1 MKPITTGVIIFIGSA
16 ISAILLYF
24 FGQNLGIT
32 STIAK
37 IVVWACV
44 SIVISLILL
53 TPLITRFFWARSS
66 DKYSG
71 LKHLNPEDLSGDNG
85 ESSTLIGIAERWEQ
99 LRHIYLLTR
108 QYKKHRKPW
117 IFVVTQEPM
126 LLDRVLPNI
135 RPQLWVETAS
145 AIWIDAQAMEPAN
158 GWQYLR
164 GVGKRPAEGIVE
176 LQGEFSVQENT
187 AQLLELMKKL
197 GWKLPINQVHFVN
210 DANEMPSAVSHALKY
225 GSTVSSAELMKELDQ
240 FANRLAAV
248 GTRLIEADL
257 EQTPIVKLS
266 AKLPSQTQALAD
278 YIAAEK
284 RGLGKLD
291 TVAGISFIQ
300 SNQPEQSGDLIFRAF
315 NDLSV
320 LGSGKKLRFSK
331 TEKIYLGLSAVA
343 LLVSGAFAVSAYSS
357 YQEISRLKTDFESVQ
372 KVKSRAEKVAILIRL
387 QQDITDLESRRSF
400 SQYAV
405 KFLGYE
411 HRQELLA
418 VAYRK
423 YNNLAKDVISR
434 PATAFFENKLD
445 ELVMLEGRIPDDFE
459 LQDSAYQ
466 DLKAYL
472 MLTSHVEKTKGTKD
486 AEFLVTKLTQMLTTQ
501 NVAAKD
507 AQTLAQFFVSR
518 MSQKNNLAEPEQTEL
533 VSRSRQVLVDW
544 INRDQG
550 SEQLYKRIIQGT
562 NAKLQT
568 ITLDKLLN
576 KDLKGIWN
584 VGKPLPRIYTVE
596 GWEKYIKPGLEQAI
610 KDSKSNDWVLGGNV
624 YQASVTEAAINSLKE
639 RYFKEYATAWYNM
652 MNSITWQPR
661 TTSLDAVN
669 QLHVY
674 ADPQRSPLVALFNA
688 VKESSQ
694 LDSKKVDVNPAV
706 ADAAKRVA
714 ARQLSTRSRKVA
726 DAVLN
731 SQTENINALEDKVN
745 DYLAGPLEAEFETLL
760 QLIDAQ
766 INPKSDLSLQRYLER
781 VTTVKQRLIQMTAS
795 SDTGGAA
802 RTAVQGVLNG
812 GDNEFLDGIQYAR
825 LIEAG
830 VGDRLLPFARNVFV
844 LPFNS
849 VWDSIAG
856 VAQKD
861 INNLW
866 ASNFVNPMQSELGG
880 RYPFARSEIEVSI
893 PVLAKYLDVNKGAL
907 NQFVTT
913 QLAGVLTKQGNQWI
927 VAPGSELKVNP
938 GLLQQLNK
946 LSAISEDF
954 FVNGEGGYSFELKPT
969 STQGIVQY
977 DLIIDGQPLDYFNQ
991 QTEWKTF
998 KWPGDVSNAG
1008 LRISWETE
1016 AEGMRKTQEISGRFG
1031 FIRMLEKSRVTPID
1045 SGTYLVE
1052 FPLEKDKLM
1061 RFYMRTNSGK
1071 GPLGLLELKNIH
1083 LPNKIFEVK

>member
-1 MKPITTGVIIFIGSA
+1 
-16 ISAILLYF
+16 
-24 FGQNLGIT
+24 
-32 STIAK
+32 
-37 IVVWACV
+37 
-44 SIVISLILL
+44 
-53 TPLITRFFWARSS
+53 
-66 DKYSG
+66 
-71 LKHLNPEDLSGDNG
+71 
-85 ESSTLIGIAERWEQ
+85 
-99 LRHIYLLTR
+99 
-108 QYKKHRKPW
+108 
-117 IFVVTQEPM
+117 
-126 LLDRVLPNI
+126 
-135 RPQLWVETAS
+135 
-145 AIWIDAQAMEPAN
+145 
-158 GWQYLR
+158 
-164 GVGKRPAEGIVE
+164 
-176 LQGEFSVQENT
+176 
-187 AQLLELMKKL
+187 
-197 GWKLPINQVHFVN
+197 
-210 DANEMPSAVSHALKY
+210 
-225 GSTVSSAELMKELDQ
+225 MKELDQ

-257 EQTPIVKLS
+257 EQTPIAKLS

-977 DLIIDGQPLDYFNQ
+977 DLIIDGQSLDYFNQ

>member
-1 MKPITTGVIIFIGSA
+1 M
-16 ISAILLYF
+16 
-24 FGQNLGIT
+24 
-32 STIAK
+32 
-37 IVVWACV
+37 
-44 SIVISLILL
+44 
-53 TPLITRFFWARSS
+53 
-66 DKYSG
+66 
-71 LKHLNPEDLSGDNG
+71 KHLNPEDLSGDNG

-210 DANEMPSAVSHALKY
+210 DGNEMPSAVSHALKY

-257 EQTPIVKLS
+257 EQTPIAKLS

-343 LLVSGAFAVSAYSS
+343 LLVGGAFAVSAYSS

-372 KVKSRAEKVAILIRL
+372 KVKSRAEKVATLIRL

-576 KDLKGIWN
+576 KDLKGIWT

-731 SQTENINALEDKVN
+731 SQSENINALEDKVN

-977 DLIIDGQPLDYFNQ
+977 DLIIDGQSLDYFNQ

-1071 GPLGLLELKNIH
+1071 GPLGLLELKNVH

>member
-1 MKPITTGVIIFIGSA
+1 M
-16 ISAILLYF
+16 
-24 FGQNLGIT
+24 
-32 STIAK
+32 
-37 IVVWACV
+37 
-44 SIVISLILL
+44 
-53 TPLITRFFWARSS
+53 
-66 DKYSG
+66 
-71 LKHLNPEDLSGDNG
+71 
-85 ESSTLIGIAERWEQ
+85 
-99 LRHIYLLTR
+99 TR

-176 LQGEFSVQENT
+176 LQGEFSVQENA

-240 FANRLAAV
+240 FANRLAAA

-257 EQTPIVKLS
+257 EQTPIAKLS

-343 LLVSGAFAVSAYSS
+343 LLVGGAFAVSAYSS

-372 KVKSRAEKVAILIRL
+372 KVKSRAEKVATLIRL
-387 QQDITDLESRRSF
+387 QQDIIDLESRRSF

-472 MLTSHVEKTKGTKD
+472 MLTSHVEKTKSTKD

-977 DLIIDGQPLDYFNQ
+977 DLIIDGQSLDYFNQ

>member
-1 MKPITTGVIIFIGSA
+1 
-16 ISAILLYF
+16 
-24 FGQNLGIT
+24 
-32 STIAK
+32 
-37 IVVWACV
+37 
-44 SIVISLILL
+44 
-53 TPLITRFFWARSS
+53 
-66 DKYSG
+66 
-71 LKHLNPEDLSGDNG
+71 
-85 ESSTLIGIAERWEQ
+85 
-99 LRHIYLLTR
+99 
-108 QYKKHRKPW
+108 
-117 IFVVTQEPM
+117 M

-257 EQTPIVKLS
+257 EQTPIAKLS

-893 PVLAKYLDVNKGAL
+893 PVLAKYLDVNKGVL

-977 DLIIDGQPLDYFNQ
+977 DLIIDGQSLDYFNQ

>member
-1 MKPITTGVIIFIGSA
+1 
-16 ISAILLYF
+16 
-24 FGQNLGIT
+24 
-32 STIAK
+32 
-37 IVVWACV
+37 
-44 SIVISLILL
+44 
-53 TPLITRFFWARSS
+53 
-66 DKYSG
+66 
-71 LKHLNPEDLSGDNG
+71 
-85 ESSTLIGIAERWEQ
+85 
-99 LRHIYLLTR
+99 
-108 QYKKHRKPW
+108 
-117 IFVVTQEPM
+117 M

-210 DANEMPSAVSHALKY
+210 DANEMLSAVSHALKY

-240 FANRLAAV
+240 FANRLAAA

-257 EQTPIVKLS
+257 EQTPIAKLS

-343 LLVSGAFAVSAYSS
+343 LLVGGAFAVSAYSS

-372 KVKSRAEKVAILIRL
+372 KVKSRAEKVATLIRL

-411 HRQELLA
+411 HRKELLA

-472 MLTSHVEKTKGTKD
+472 MLTSHVEKTKSTKD

-714 ARQLSTRSRKVA
+714 TRQLSTRSRKVA

-731 SQTENINALEDKVN
+731 SQSENINALEDKVN

-977 DLIIDGQPLDYFNQ
+977 DLIIDGQSLDYFNQ

>member
-1 MKPITTGVIIFIGSA
+1 M
-16 ISAILLYF
+16 
-24 FGQNLGIT
+24 
-32 STIAK
+32 
-37 IVVWACV
+37 
-44 SIVISLILL
+44 
-53 TPLITRFFWARSS
+53 
-66 DKYSG
+66 
-71 LKHLNPEDLSGDNG
+71 KHLNPEDLSGDNG

-176 LQGEFSVQENT
+176 LQGEFSVQENA
-187 AQLLELMKKL
+187 AQLLELMKNL

-240 FANRLAAV
+240 FANRLAAA

-257 EQTPIVKLS
+257 EQTPIAKLS

-343 LLVSGAFAVSAYSS
+343 LLVGGAFAVSAYSS

-372 KVKSRAEKVAILIRL
+372 KVKSRAEKVATLIRL
-387 QQDITDLESRRSF
+387 QQDIIDLESRRSF

-472 MLTSHVEKTKGTKD
+472 MLTSHVEKTKSTKD

-977 DLIIDGQPLDYFNQ
+977 DLIIDGQSLDYFNQ

>member
-1 MKPITTGVIIFIGSA
+1 
-16 ISAILLYF
+16 
-24 FGQNLGIT
+24 
-32 STIAK
+32 
-37 IVVWACV
+37 
-44 SIVISLILL
+44 
-53 TPLITRFFWARSS
+53 
-66 DKYSG
+66 
-71 LKHLNPEDLSGDNG
+71 
-85 ESSTLIGIAERWEQ
+85 
-99 LRHIYLLTR
+99 
-108 QYKKHRKPW
+108 
-117 IFVVTQEPM
+117 M

-187 AQLLELMKKL
+187 AQLIELMKKL

-240 FANRLAAV
+240 FANRLAAA

-257 EQTPIVKLS
+257 EQTPIAKLS
-266 AKLPSQTQALAD
+266 AKLPLQTQALAD

-331 TEKIYLGLSAVA
+331 TEKIYLGLSAFA
-343 LLVSGAFAVSAYSS
+343 LLVGGAFAVSAYSS

-372 KVKSRAEKVAILIRL
+372 KVKSRAEKVATLIRL

-411 HRQELLA
+411 HRKELLA

-472 MLTSHVEKTKGTKD
+472 MLTSYVEKTKSTKD

-977 DLIIDGQPLDYFNQ
+977 DLIIDGQSLDYFNQ

>member
-1 MKPITTGVIIFIGSA
+1 
-16 ISAILLYF
+16 
-24 FGQNLGIT
+24 
-32 STIAK
+32 
-37 IVVWACV
+37 
-44 SIVISLILL
+44 
-53 TPLITRFFWARSS
+53 
-66 DKYSG
+66 
-71 LKHLNPEDLSGDNG
+71 
-85 ESSTLIGIAERWEQ
+85 
-99 LRHIYLLTR
+99 
-108 QYKKHRKPW
+108 
-117 IFVVTQEPM
+117 M
-126 LLDRVLPNI
+126 LLDRVFPNI

-164 GVGKRPAEGIVE
+164 GIGKRPAEGIIE

-187 AQLLELMKKL
+187 TQLLELMKKL

-257 EQTPIVKLS
+257 EQTPIAKLS

-278 YIAAEK
+278 YIVAEK

-343 LLVSGAFAVSAYSS
+343 LLVGGAFAVSAYSS

-372 KVKSRAEKVAILIRL
+372 KVKSRAEKVATLIRL

-434 PATAFFENKLD
+434 PATVFFENKLD

-472 MLTSHVEKTKGTKD
+472 MLTSHVEKTKSTKD

-501 NVAAKD
+501 NVAEKD

-688 VKESSQ
+688 VKENSQ

-731 SQTENINALEDKVN
+731 SQSENINALEDKVN

-977 DLIIDGQPLDYFNQ
+977 NLIIDGQSLDYFNQ

>member
-1 MKPITTGVIIFIGSA
+1 M
-16 ISAILLYF
+16 
-24 FGQNLGIT
+24 
-32 STIAK
+32 
-37 IVVWACV
+37 
-44 SIVISLILL
+44 
-53 TPLITRFFWARSS
+53 
-66 DKYSG
+66 
-71 LKHLNPEDLSGDNG
+71 
-85 ESSTLIGIAERWEQ
+85 
-99 LRHIYLLTR
+99 
-108 QYKKHRKPW
+108 
-117 IFVVTQEPM
+117 
-126 LLDRVLPNI
+126 
-135 RPQLWVETAS
+135 
-145 AIWIDAQAMEPAN
+145 
-158 GWQYLR
+158 
-164 GVGKRPAEGIVE
+164 GKRPAEGIVE

-257 EQTPIVKLS
+257 EQTPIAKLS

-343 LLVSGAFAVSAYSS
+343 LLVGGAFAVSAYSS

-372 KVKSRAEKVAILIRL
+372 KVKSRAEKVATLIRL

-472 MLTSHVEKTKGTKD
+472 MLTSHVEKTKGAKD

-731 SQTENINALEDKVN
+731 SQSENINALEDKVN

-977 DLIIDGQPLDYFNQ
+977 DLIIDGQSLDYFNQ

>member
-1 MKPITTGVIIFIGSA
+1 
-16 ISAILLYF
+16 
-24 FGQNLGIT
+24 
-32 STIAK
+32 
-37 IVVWACV
+37 
-44 SIVISLILL
+44 
-53 TPLITRFFWARSS
+53 
-66 DKYSG
+66 
-71 LKHLNPEDLSGDNG
+71 
-85 ESSTLIGIAERWEQ
+85 
-99 LRHIYLLTR
+99 
-108 QYKKHRKPW
+108 
-117 IFVVTQEPM
+117 M

-225 GSTVSSAELMKELDQ
+225 GSTISSAELMKELDQ

-257 EQTPIVKLS
+257 EQTPIAKLS

-343 LLVSGAFAVSAYSS
+343 LLAGGAFAVSAYSS

-372 KVKSRAEKVAILIRL
+372 KVKSRAEKVATLIRL

-472 MLTSHVEKTKGTKD
+472 MLTSHVEKTKDAKD

-624 YQASVTEAAINSLKE
+624 YQASVTEAAINNLKE

-731 SQTENINALEDKVN
+731 SQSENINALEDKVN

-977 DLIIDGQPLDYFNQ
+977 DLIIDGQSLDYFNQ

-1031 FIRMLEKSRVTPID
+1031 FIRMLEKSRITPID

>member
-1 MKPITTGVIIFIGSA
+1 M
-16 ISAILLYF
+16 
-24 FGQNLGIT
+24 
-32 STIAK
+32 
-37 IVVWACV
+37 
-44 SIVISLILL
+44 ISLILL

-176 LQGEFSVQENT
+176 LQGEFSVQENA

-240 FANRLAAV
+240 FANRLAAA

-257 EQTPIVKLS
+257 EQTPIAKLS

-343 LLVSGAFAVSAYSS
+343 LLVGGAFAVSAYSS

-372 KVKSRAEKVAILIRL
+372 KVKSRAEKVATLIRL
-387 QQDITDLESRRSF
+387 QQDIIDLESRRSF

-472 MLTSHVEKTKGTKD
+472 MLTSHVEKTKSTKD

-977 DLIIDGQPLDYFNQ
+977 DLIIDGQSLDYFNQ

>member
-1 MKPITTGVIIFIGSA
+1 
-16 ISAILLYF
+16 
-24 FGQNLGIT
+24 
-32 STIAK
+32 
-37 IVVWACV
+37 
-44 SIVISLILL
+44 
-53 TPLITRFFWARSS
+53 
-66 DKYSG
+66 
-71 LKHLNPEDLSGDNG
+71 
-85 ESSTLIGIAERWEQ
+85 
-99 LRHIYLLTR
+99 
-108 QYKKHRKPW
+108 
-117 IFVVTQEPM
+117 M

-176 LQGEFSVQENT
+176 LQGEFSVQENA

-240 FANRLAAV
+240 FANRLAAA

-257 EQTPIVKLS
+257 EQTPIAKLS

-343 LLVSGAFAVSAYSS
+343 LLVGGAFAVSAYSS

-372 KVKSRAEKVAILIRL
+372 KVKSRAEKVATLIRL
-387 QQDITDLESRRSF
+387 QQDIIDLESRRSF

-472 MLTSHVEKTKGTKD
+472 MLTSHVEKTKSTKD

-977 DLIIDGQPLDYFNQ
+977 DLIIDGQSLDYFNQ

>member
-1 MKPITTGVIIFIGSA
+1 M
-16 ISAILLYF
+16 
-24 FGQNLGIT
+24 
-32 STIAK
+32 
-37 IVVWACV
+37 
-44 SIVISLILL
+44 
-53 TPLITRFFWARSS
+53 
-66 DKYSG
+66 
-71 LKHLNPEDLSGDNG
+71 
-85 ESSTLIGIAERWEQ
+85 
-99 LRHIYLLTR
+99 
-108 QYKKHRKPW
+108 
-117 IFVVTQEPM
+117 
-126 LLDRVLPNI
+126 DRVLPNI

-257 EQTPIVKLS
+257 EQTPIAKLS

-893 PVLAKYLDVNKGAL
+893 PVLAKYLDVNKGVL

-977 DLIIDGQPLDYFNQ
+977 DLIIDGQSLDYFNQ

>member
-1 MKPITTGVIIFIGSA
+1 
-16 ISAILLYF
+16 
-24 FGQNLGIT
+24 
-32 STIAK
+32 
-37 IVVWACV
+37 
-44 SIVISLILL
+44 
-53 TPLITRFFWARSS
+53 
-66 DKYSG
+66 
-71 LKHLNPEDLSGDNG
+71 
-85 ESSTLIGIAERWEQ
+85 
-99 LRHIYLLTR
+99 
-108 QYKKHRKPW
+108 
-117 IFVVTQEPM
+117 M

-257 EQTPIVKLS
+257 EQTPIAKLS

-977 DLIIDGQPLDYFNQ
+977 DLIIDGQSLDYFNQ

>member
-257 EQTPIVKLS
+257 EQTPIAKLS

-766 INPKSDLSLQRYLER
+766 INPKSDLSLH
-781 VTTVKQRLIQMTAS
+781 VT
-795 SDTGGAA
+795 
-802 RTAVQGVLNG
+802 LN
-812 GDNEFLDGIQYAR
+812 
-825 LIEAG
+825 
-830 VGDRLLPFARNVFV
+830 V
-844 LPFNS
+844 
-849 VWDSIAG
+849 
-856 VAQKD
+856 
-861 INNLW
+861 
-866 ASNFVNPMQSELGG
+866 
-880 RYPFARSEIEVSI
+880 
-893 PVLAKYLDVNKGAL
+893 
-907 NQFVTT
+907 
-913 QLAGVLTKQGNQWI
+913 
-927 VAPGSELKVNP
+927 
-938 GLLQQLNK
+938 
-946 LSAISEDF
+946 
-954 FVNGEGGYSFELKPT
+954 
-969 STQGIVQY
+969 
-977 DLIIDGQPLDYFNQ
+977 
-991 QTEWKTF
+991 
-998 KWPGDVSNAG
+998 
-1008 LRISWETE
+1008 
-1016 AEGMRKTQEISGRFG
+1016 
-1031 FIRMLEKSRVTPID
+1031 
-1045 SGTYLVE
+1045 
-1052 FPLEKDKLM
+1052 
-1061 RFYMRTNSGK
+1061 
-1071 GPLGLLELKNIH
+1071 
-1083 LPNKIFEVK
+1083 

>member
-1 MKPITTGVIIFIGSA
+1 M
-16 ISAILLYF
+16 
-24 FGQNLGIT
+24 
-32 STIAK
+32 
-37 IVVWACV
+37 
-44 SIVISLILL
+44 ISLILL

-176 LQGEFSVQENT
+176 LQGEFSVQENA
-187 AQLLELMKKL
+187 AQLLELMKNL

-240 FANRLAAV
+240 FANRLAAA

-257 EQTPIVKLS
+257 EQTPIAKLS

-343 LLVSGAFAVSAYSS
+343 LLVGGAFAVSAYSS

-372 KVKSRAEKVAILIRL
+372 KVKSRAEKVATLIRL
-387 QQDITDLESRRSF
+387 QQDIIDLESRRSF

-472 MLTSHVEKTKGTKD
+472 MLTSHVEKTKSTKD

-977 DLIIDGQPLDYFNQ
+977 DLIIDGQSLDYFNQ

>member
-1 MKPITTGVIIFIGSA
+1 M
-16 ISAILLYF
+16 
-24 FGQNLGIT
+24 
-32 STIAK
+32 
-37 IVVWACV
+37 
-44 SIVISLILL
+44 
-53 TPLITRFFWARSS
+53 
-66 DKYSG
+66 
-71 LKHLNPEDLSGDNG
+71 
-85 ESSTLIGIAERWEQ
+85 
-99 LRHIYLLTR
+99 
-108 QYKKHRKPW
+108 
-117 IFVVTQEPM
+117 
-126 LLDRVLPNI
+126 
-135 RPQLWVETAS
+135 
-145 AIWIDAQAMEPAN
+145 
-158 GWQYLR
+158 
-164 GVGKRPAEGIVE
+164 GKRPAEGIVE

-257 EQTPIVKLS
+257 EQTPIAKLS

-893 PVLAKYLDVNKGAL
+893 PVLAKYLDVNKGVL

-977 DLIIDGQPLDYFNQ
+977 DLIIDGQSLDYFNQ

>member
-1 MKPITTGVIIFIGSA
+1 
-16 ISAILLYF
+16 
-24 FGQNLGIT
+24 
-32 STIAK
+32 
-37 IVVWACV
+37 
-44 SIVISLILL
+44 
-53 TPLITRFFWARSS
+53 
-66 DKYSG
+66 
-71 LKHLNPEDLSGDNG
+71 
-85 ESSTLIGIAERWEQ
+85 ERWEQ

-176 LQGEFSVQENT
+176 LQGEFSVQENA

-240 FANRLAAV
+240 FANRLAAA

-257 EQTPIVKLS
+257 EQTPIAKLS

-343 LLVSGAFAVSAYSS
+343 LLVGGAFAVSAYSS

-372 KVKSRAEKVAILIRL
+372 KVKSRAEKVATLIRL
-387 QQDITDLESRRSF
+387 QQDIIDLESRRSF

-472 MLTSHVEKTKGTKD
+472 MLTSHVEKTKSTKD

-977 DLIIDGQPLDYFNQ
+977 DLIIDGQSLDYFNQ

>member
-126 LLDRVLPNI
+126 LLDRVFPNI

-164 GVGKRPAEGIVE
+164 GIGKRPAEGIIE

-187 AQLLELMKKL
+187 TQLLELMKKL

-257 EQTPIVKLS
+257 EQTPIAKLS

-278 YIAAEK
+278 YIVAEK

-343 LLVSGAFAVSAYSS
+343 LLVGGAFAVSAYSS

-372 KVKSRAEKVAILIRL
+372 KVKSRAEKVATLIRL

-434 PATAFFENKLD
+434 PATVFFENKLD

-472 MLTSHVEKTKGTKD
+472 MLTSHVEKTKSTKD

-501 NVAAKD
+501 NVAEKD

-688 VKESSQ
+688 VKENSQ

-731 SQTENINALEDKVN
+731 SQSENINALEDKVN

-977 DLIIDGQPLDYFNQ
+977 NLIIDGQSLDYFNQ

>member
-1 MKPITTGVIIFIGSA
+1 M
-16 ISAILLYF
+16 
-24 FGQNLGIT
+24 
-32 STIAK
+32 
-37 IVVWACV
+37 
-44 SIVISLILL
+44 ISLILL

-240 FANRLAAV
+240 FANRLAAA

-257 EQTPIVKLS
+257 EQTPIAKLS

-300 SNQPEQSGDLIFRAF
+300 SNQPEQLGDLIFRAF

-343 LLVSGAFAVSAYSS
+343 LLVGGAFAVSAYSS

-977 DLIIDGQPLDYFNQ
+977 DLIIDGQSLDYFNQ

>member
-1 MKPITTGVIIFIGSA
+1 M
-16 ISAILLYF
+16 
-24 FGQNLGIT
+24 
-32 STIAK
+32 
-37 IVVWACV
+37 
-44 SIVISLILL
+44 
-53 TPLITRFFWARSS
+53 
-66 DKYSG
+66 
-71 LKHLNPEDLSGDNG
+71 KHLNPEDLSGDNG

-126 LLDRVLPNI
+126 LLDRVFPNI

-164 GVGKRPAEGIVE
+164 GIGKRPAEGIIE

-187 AQLLELMKKL
+187 TQLLELMKKL

-257 EQTPIVKLS
+257 EQTPIAKLS

-278 YIAAEK
+278 YIVAEK

-343 LLVSGAFAVSAYSS
+343 LLVGGAFAVSAYSS

-372 KVKSRAEKVAILIRL
+372 KVKSRAEKVATLIRL

-434 PATAFFENKLD
+434 PATVFFENKLD

-472 MLTSHVEKTKGTKD
+472 MLTSHVEKTKSTKD

-501 NVAAKD
+501 NVAEKD

-688 VKESSQ
+688 VKENSQ

-731 SQTENINALEDKVN
+731 SQSENINALEDKVN

-977 DLIIDGQPLDYFNQ
+977 NLIIDGQSLDYFNQ

>member
-1 MKPITTGVIIFIGSA
+1 
-16 ISAILLYF
+16 
-24 FGQNLGIT
+24 
-32 STIAK
+32 
-37 IVVWACV
+37 
-44 SIVISLILL
+44 
-53 TPLITRFFWARSS
+53 
-66 DKYSG
+66 
-71 LKHLNPEDLSGDNG
+71 
-85 ESSTLIGIAERWEQ
+85 
-99 LRHIYLLTR
+99 
-108 QYKKHRKPW
+108 
-117 IFVVTQEPM
+117 M

-176 LQGEFSVQENT
+176 LQGEFSVQENA
-187 AQLLELMKKL
+187 AQLLELMKNL

-240 FANRLAAV
+240 FANRLAAA

-257 EQTPIVKLS
+257 EQTPIAKLS

-343 LLVSGAFAVSAYSS
+343 LLVGGAFAVSAYSS

-372 KVKSRAEKVAILIRL
+372 KVKSRAEKVATLIRL
-387 QQDITDLESRRSF
+387 QQDIIDLESRRSF

-472 MLTSHVEKTKGTKD
+472 MLTSHVEKTKSTKD

-977 DLIIDGQPLDYFNQ
+977 DLIIDGQSLDYFNQ

>member
-1 MKPITTGVIIFIGSA
+1 M
-16 ISAILLYF
+16 
-24 FGQNLGIT
+24 
-32 STIAK
+32 
-37 IVVWACV
+37 
-44 SIVISLILL
+44 
-53 TPLITRFFWARSS
+53 
-66 DKYSG
+66 
-71 LKHLNPEDLSGDNG
+71 KHLNPEDLSGDNG

-257 EQTPIVKLS
+257 EQTPIAKLS

-893 PVLAKYLDVNKGAL
+893 PVLAKYLDVNKGVL

-977 DLIIDGQPLDYFNQ
+977 DLIIDGQSLDYFNQ

>member
-1 MKPITTGVIIFIGSA
+1 
-16 ISAILLYF
+16 
-24 FGQNLGIT
+24 
-32 STIAK
+32 
-37 IVVWACV
+37 
-44 SIVISLILL
+44 
-53 TPLITRFFWARSS
+53 
-66 DKYSG
+66 
-71 LKHLNPEDLSGDNG
+71 
-85 ESSTLIGIAERWEQ
+85 
-99 LRHIYLLTR
+99 
-108 QYKKHRKPW
+108 
-117 IFVVTQEPM
+117 M

-240 FANRLAAV
+240 FANRLAAA

-257 EQTPIVKLS
+257 EQTPIAKLS

-300 SNQPEQSGDLIFRAF
+300 SNQPEQLGDLIFRAF

-343 LLVSGAFAVSAYSS
+343 LLVGGAFAVSAYSS

-977 DLIIDGQPLDYFNQ
+977 DLIIDGQSLDYFNQ

>member
-1 MKPITTGVIIFIGSA
+1 
-16 ISAILLYF
+16 
-24 FGQNLGIT
+24 
-32 STIAK
+32 
-37 IVVWACV
+37 
-44 SIVISLILL
+44 
-53 TPLITRFFWARSS
+53 
-66 DKYSG
+66 
-71 LKHLNPEDLSGDNG
+71 
-85 ESSTLIGIAERWEQ
+85 
-99 LRHIYLLTR
+99 
-108 QYKKHRKPW
+108 
-117 IFVVTQEPM
+117 
-126 LLDRVLPNI
+126 
-135 RPQLWVETAS
+135 
-145 AIWIDAQAMEPAN
+145 
-158 GWQYLR
+158 
-164 GVGKRPAEGIVE
+164 
-176 LQGEFSVQENT
+176 
-187 AQLLELMKKL
+187 
-197 GWKLPINQVHFVN
+197 
-210 DANEMPSAVSHALKY
+210 MPSAVSHALKY

-240 FANRLAAV
+240 FANRLAAA

-257 EQTPIVKLS
+257 EQTPIAKLS
-266 AKLPSQTQALAD
+266 AKLPLQTQALAD

-331 TEKIYLGLSAVA
+331 TEKIYLGLSAFA
-343 LLVSGAFAVSAYSS
+343 LLVGGAFAVSAYSS

-372 KVKSRAEKVAILIRL
+372 KVKSRAEKVATLIRL

-411 HRQELLA
+411 HRKELLA

-472 MLTSHVEKTKGTKD
+472 MLTSYVEKTKSTKD

-893 PVLAKYLDVNKGAL
+893 PVLAKYLDVNKGVL

-977 DLIIDGQPLDYFNQ
+977 DLIIDGQSLDYFNQ